1 MTKMVPSNEEASSG
15 QTEKEPELCF
25 YLHCTDIES
34 LRNADAGCAI
44 EQEQY
49 SRPAFDSNDK
59 YLGNERIRRTRSV
72 EHPENKYVYTVKNK
86 DNGPNGEADS
96 TAQEVTE
103 AMFLAFRRLV
113 DGNGIYKHRYI
124 FSIPDSD
131 LKWEVD
137 AFPDEQGG
145 YYPWL
150 KLDLEYPSG
159 QRPNPVPPFPV
170 PYDKVLTEGVPADV
184 DQIRDLY
191 ERFFNLTP
199 LSKKAAQAAA
209 KE

>member
-1 MTKMVPSNEEASSG
+1 MTTIIPSNEEASSG

-25 YLHCTDIES
+25 YLHCTDIEA
-34 LRNADAGCAI
+34 LRNADPGCAI

-49 SRPAFDSNDK
+49 SLPSFDSAGK
-59 YLGNERIRRTRSV
+59 YLGNFRIRRTKSV
-72 EHPENKYVYTVKNK
+72 EHPDNKYVFTVKNK
-86 DNGPNGEADS
+86 AAGQDDDS
-96 TAQEVTE
+96 TAQEVSE
-103 AMFLAFRRLV
+103 AMFMAYRKLV

-137 AFPDEQGG
+137 AFPDDQGG
-145 YYPWL
+145 YHPWL
-150 KLDLEYPSG
+150 KLDLEYPVG
-159 QRPNPVPPFPV
+159 QRPDPVPPFPV
-170 PYDKVLTEGVPADV
+170 PYDKVFTSGNPQDEP
-184 DQIRDLY
+184 QIRELFDK
-191 ERFFNLTP
+191 FFNLTP